1 MSDVFRETLLSFAER
16 VEGLHGVSLVGR
28 DGIAIDSVVPSGDG
42 LLEAVSAEWMGVLAN
57 VDSVDLGLDAGSV
70 RQFVVETDKA
80 IVVLSAVT
88 SEYYLLIVLSAS
100 GNGGRARFEARKAAA
115 ALEKELI

>member
-16 VEGLHGVSLVGR
+16 VEGLHGISLVGR

-42 LLEAVSAEWMGVLAN
+42 LVEAVSAEWMGILA
-57 VDSVDLGLDAGSV
+57 SVDVAELGIEGQPI

-80 IVVLSAVT
+80 IIVLSAVT

-115 ALEKELI
+115 ALEKELV